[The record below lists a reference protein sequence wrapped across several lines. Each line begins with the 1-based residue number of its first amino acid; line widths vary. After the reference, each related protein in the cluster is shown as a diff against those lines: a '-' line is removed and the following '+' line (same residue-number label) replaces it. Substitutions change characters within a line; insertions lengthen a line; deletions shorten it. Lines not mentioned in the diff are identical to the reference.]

1 MGRWR
6 AAPYRRNF
14 STNFV
19 LIYSWKAHRSS
30 EFRTTWFATREIKK
44 KKKGDGGGGNE
55 EKWKKEKMK
64 RVIPAIDGNQ
74 IGDGMKAGNM
84 IYSFH
89 L

>member
-6 AAPYRRNF
+6 AAPYRTNF

-44 KKKGDGGGGNE
+44 KKERWGNE

-74 IGDGMKAGNM
+74 IGDGIWCIRS
-84 IYSFH
+84 IYN
-89 L
+89 